1 MNNLNEERNLKI
13 SFTKSGSGSESTR
26 ISLPITW
33 VRELGID
40 KDNREVI
47 AIIEDGKIII
57 SKKK

>member
-1 MNNLNEERNLKI
+1 MNEERNLKI